1 MLFFID
7 SSLFAIHGFLK
18 LNMANSDK
26 LNFNYAGFRLK
37 TYIELKQ
44 L

>member
-1 MLFFID
+1 MRVLQ
-7 SSLFAIHGFLK
+7 
-18 LNMANSDK
+18 LNMINSDK
-26 LNFNYAGFRLK
+26 LYFNYAGFRLK